1 MAIDRMRKLWVA
13 LRWRLVTKTANPTA
27 AWITNAPRIGTSCLF
42 ISKTLDASPASWHS
56 PRDRAHSKAPG
67 GLWLC
72 ARAAE
77 QYRDRNQDRRSDN
90 LAWEGLVDLG
100 SSGQWRHFG
109 GDHTRTEDSL
119 RQLL

>member
-42 ISKTLDASPASWHS
+42 ISKTLDPSPASWRS

-77 QYRDRNQDRRSDN
+77 QHRDRNQDRRADN
-90 LAWEGLVDLG
+90 LAGGGFVDHGSAGHRLRFWGGLSAPGG
-100 SSGQWRHFG
+100 SP
-109 GDHTRTEDSL
+109 
-119 RQLL
+119 